1 MKSKMELFISE
12 LHFIRP
18 AWFYAFVPLVLIS
31 LILVKSNKQGKSWA
45 NIIDPKLLPHLLVG
59 QSIKKSSSKTLLFF
73 LVGALAIISL
83 AGPAWEKRPQPVFK
97 DKSALVIALDLSS
110 SMDAAD
116 IKPSRLTRARHKITD
131 ILKQRKLG
139 QTALL
144 VYAGSAFVVTPLT
157 DDTVTITSLLESLTT
172 DIMPSQGTRT
182 DKALSLAASLLK
194 NADVHQ
200 GDILLVTDSIEEKAK
215 PSFIEIAKQHR
226 ISLLAVATPQGAPIP
241 LTSGGFL
248 KDRRGNIIVPKLN
261 IANFRDFNNI
271 GNGNF
276 STLTADD
283 TDIKT
288 LSTLFN
294 QSHLQNNINSTKT
307 KLITDSWYE
316 QGPWLLLLILP
327 FAALAFRRGAIF
339 VFVFFIFQQ
348 PQYVEASSLWDSLW
362 QTADQQASKK
372 FQSNE
377 PAEAAKLFNNKQWKA
392 ASLYKNNQYQ
402 ESIDILKD
410 IETADAHYNAGNA
423 YAKLAQTDK
432 AIEEYNKSL
441 TLNPKH
447 QDALHNKKVL
457 ENQLKKEQKNDPQS
471 KNDKNKDK
479 KDGDKN
485 QSEADES
492 DKPENTE
499 NNNKQGKQDTKDNQS
514 NTNDSKKSQSQDKAE
529 EKDSEQNKEQLS
541 KDDKNTKEKESDQTV
556 QNSEEKESNKY
567 NQEKDSEKNT
577 QQQIEKMKEQQ
588 ATKQWLRRI
597 PDDPGGLLRNK
608 FNYQYKRQQGQQ
620 SETDNW

>member
-1 MKSKMELFISE
+1 MELFISQ

-18 AWFYAFVPLVLIS
+18 AWFYALIPLVLIS
-31 LILVKSNKQGKSWA
+31 LILVRLHKQGKSWT

-59 QSIKKSSSKTLLFF
+59 QSIKKSSINSLLVFI
-73 LVGALAIISL
+73 VGTVTIISL

-157 DDTVTITSLLESLTT
+157 DDTSTITSLLESLTT
-172 DIMPSQGTRT
+172 DIMPAQGTRT
-182 DKALSLAASLLK
+182 DKALSLATSLLK
-194 NADVHQ
+194 NADVRQ
-200 GDILLVTDSIEEKAK
+200 GDILLVTDSIEKQAK
-215 PSFIEIAKQHR
+215 KSFLQVAKQHR
-226 ISLLAVATPQGAPIP
+226 ISILAVATPQGAPIP

-261 IANFRDFNNI
+261 ISNFRDFNNI
-271 GNGNF
+271 GNGRF
-276 STLTADD
+276 SVLSADD
-283 TDIKT
+283 SDIKKI
-288 LSTLFN
+288 STLFN
-294 QSHLQNNINSTKT
+294 QSHFQNNKNSTAT
-307 KLITDSWYE
+307 KLKTDSWYE

-327 FAALAFRRGAIF
+327 FAALAFRRGVLFI
-339 VFVFFIFQQ
+339 FVFFIIQQ

-372 FQSNE
+372 LENNK
-377 PAEAAKLFNNKQWKA
+377 PAEAAKLFSNKQWKA
-392 ASLYKNNQYQ
+392 ASFYKNKQYQ
-402 ESIDILKD
+402 ESIEALKD
-410 IETADAHYNAGNA
+410 INTADAHYNAGNA
-423 YAKLAQTDK
+423 YAKLGQADR
-432 AIEEYNKSL
+432 AIEEYSKGL
-441 TLNPKH
+441 KLNPKH
-447 QDALHNKKVL
+447 EDALHNKEVL
-457 ENQLKKEQKNDPQS
+457 ENQKKQEQKNDQQS
-471 KNDKNKDK
+471 KNDKNKNK
-479 KDGDKN
+479 KDDDNKQSKSDKNDKSQNQDNKDKQDNKNNDEQNKNQDKN
-485 QSEADES
+485 QEQN
-492 DKPENTE
+492 P
-499 NNNKQGKQDTKDNQS
+499 
-514 NTNDSKKSQSQDKAE
+514 
-529 EKDSEQNKEQLS
+529 EQNKEQS
-541 KDDKNTKEKESDQTV
+541 SNNDKDSKEKESKQADQKP
-556 QNSEEKESNKY
+556 EEKASEKDE
-567 NQEKDSEKNT
+567 QEKDREKNT

-620 SETDNW
+620 SEKDNW